1 MGAGFDK
8 VLISRRCRRLAFILA
23 MMTFLRSRWLQE
35 SRAGTDDRRA
45 KRRRESHEPSCNAE
59 RDVRKPCILMSGS
72 LSFVYY
78 SLQNAPQ
85 PRRGRAGLAHLRES
99 RIPMASEH
107 TQLMVLGLALV
118 RDAPSWFP
126 GSLRLVCL
134 GTSMIICMA
143 SSIRAFTTISLSK
156 PQSRDMSEA
165 IMVSVPLPLN
175 FTLRLGGPSSSL
187 AYQRDS

>member
-1 MGAGFDK
+1 
-8 VLISRRCRRLAFILA
+8 

-99 RIPMASEH
+99 RIPMPSEH

-118 RDAPSWFP
+118 RDAASWFSR
-126 GSLRLVCL
+126 SLRVVCL

-143 SSIRAFTTISLSK
+143 SNIRAFTIISLSNPPK
-156 PQSRDMSEA
+156 LGHVQSHHGECAFASQLHAATRRA
-165 IMVSVPLPLN
+165 LVFACLPTTLLN
-175 FTLRLGGPSSSL
+175 LRL
-187 AYQRDS
+187 AVM